1 MVVALVEN
9 LPRIEEHGPFA
20 DVGKF
25 MLNLVAFKLPVLGR
39 DLLKQ
44 SAQAGN
50 IPLAVAQCVEQPS
63 LRLLAVHSKSHV
75 EGAAGRDDAQ
85 VTVEHQRGFA
95 HRIDDGLRKRE
106 RANARALVLLPCRQT
121 SRASFRKRSRPHLSE
136 EGPHRI
142 YLGIPK
148 LPPKDAVC
156 GLWGERNGGEMDG
169 ARRHRHL
176 GLIRVVEYDGFL

>member
-1 MVVALVEN
+1 M
-9 LPRIEEHGPFA
+9 
-20 DVGKF
+20 
-25 MLNLVAFKLPVLGR
+25 
-39 DLLKQ
+39 
-44 SAQAGN
+44 SARFILDGSIAHK
-50 IPLAVAQCVEQPS
+50 QPS
-63 LRLLAVHSKSHV
+63 PVRFGRFRFCFSVMPASLVDTWPVMARAQNSRRFNHLCKSFIARQPMQFDSRAINPSCVSCGTSPLR
-75 EGAAGRDDAQ
+75 AG
-85 VTVEHQRGFA
+85 H
-95 HRIDDGLRKRE
+95 
-106 RANARALVLLPCRQT
+106 ARALVLLPCRQT